1 MIPHENA
8 EGTEAGLEMHGA
20 VAASINRIIAGGNSV
35 RRPWDDARRR
45 LTFTP
50 DNPPVLAAH
59 PIHWKAGRRDEH
71 LCSGDRPI
79 HR

>member
-35 RRPWDDARRR
+35 RRP
-45 LTFTP
+45 
-50 DNPPVLAAH
+50 
-59 PIHWKAGRRDEH
+59 
-71 LCSGDRPI
+71 
-79 HR
+79 